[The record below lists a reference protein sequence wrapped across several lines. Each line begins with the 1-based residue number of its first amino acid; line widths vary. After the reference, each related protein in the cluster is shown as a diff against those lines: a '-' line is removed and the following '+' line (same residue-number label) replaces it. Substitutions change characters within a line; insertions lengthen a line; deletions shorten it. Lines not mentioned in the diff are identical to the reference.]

1 MNDYGADFITI
12 VDEDGVEYELE
23 VLATLDYQGA
33 QYVAVIPAGSDEDE
47 SPDLEVNILTT
58 VEENGEFILEAIQD
72 EAELEAVSQQMMD
85 MLYDEAEGED
95 DED

>member
-47 SPDLEVNILTT
+47 SPDLEVNILKN